1 MKNELPAALES
12 LMMLIYILASL
23 GSFLYFS
30 YSLLVDLTAA
40 VAFAAEVG
48 RLP

>member
-12 LMMLIYILASL
+12 LMMLIYISVSL
-23 GSFLYFS
+23 GFFLYFS

-40 VAFAAEVG
+40 IAFSAEVG
-48 RLP
+48 RFP